1 MYTAFKIEAQ
11 RNRSSDQFG
20 ERDGVENERGVCSSR
35 RLGPRWSEAW
45 SGRRRPLK
53 SSGVSTVLGRGLGGA
68 RGVGSFP
75 PRIPSSS
82 LVELLA
88 ELDVFEPSGEVL
100 LVGGEGELERRDI
113 VVEPLLIVSLM
124 SGGRTETPSSKVRFD
139 GELMGV
145 KKLLVLLL
153 AR

>member
-1 MYTAFKIEAQ
+1 M
-11 RNRSSDQFG
+11 
-20 ERDGVENERGVCSSR
+20 
-35 RLGPRWSEAW
+35 L
-45 SGRRRPLK
+45 
-53 SSGVSTVLGRGLGGA
+53 
-68 RGVGSFP
+68 
-75 PRIPSSS
+75 SSS

-88 ELDVFEPSGEVL
+88 ELEVVEPSGEVL
-100 LVGGEGELERRDI
+100 LVGGEGELDSRDI

-124 SGGRTETPSSKVRFD
+124 SGGRTETPSSRVRFD

>member
-1 MYTAFKIEAQ
+1 M
-11 RNRSSDQFG
+11 
-20 ERDGVENERGVCSSR
+20 
-35 RLGPRWSEAW
+35 
-45 SGRRRPLK
+45 
-53 SSGVSTVLGRGLGGA
+53 
-68 RGVGSFP
+68 GSFP

-88 ELDVFEPSGEVL
+88 ELDVVEPSGEVL
-100 LVGGEGELERRDI
+100 FVGGDGELERRDI

-124 SGGRTETPSSKVRFD
+124 SGGRTDTPSSRVRLD

>member
-1 MYTAFKIEAQ
+1 M
-11 RNRSSDQFG
+11 
-20 ERDGVENERGVCSSR
+20 
-35 RLGPRWSEAW
+35 
-45 SGRRRPLK
+45 
-53 SSGVSTVLGRGLGGA
+53 
-68 RGVGSFP
+68 
-75 PRIPSSS
+75 
-82 LVELLA
+82 
-88 ELDVFEPSGEVL
+88 L
-100 LVGGEGELERRDI
+100 LVGGEGELDNRDI

>member
-1 MYTAFKIEAQ
+1 
-11 RNRSSDQFG
+11 
-20 ERDGVENERGVCSSR
+20 
-35 RLGPRWSEAW
+35 
-45 SGRRRPLK
+45 
-53 SSGVSTVLGRGLGGA
+53 
-68 RGVGSFP
+68 VGSFP

-88 ELDVFEPSGEVL
+88 ELDVVEPSGEVL
-100 LVGGEGELERRDI
+100 FVGGDGELERRDI

-124 SGGRTETPSSKVRFD
+124 SGGRTDTPSSRVRFD
-139 GELMGV
+139 GELIGV

>member
-1 MYTAFKIEAQ
+1 M
-11 RNRSSDQFG
+11 
-20 ERDGVENERGVCSSR
+20 
-35 RLGPRWSEAW
+35 
-45 SGRRRPLK
+45 
-53 SSGVSTVLGRGLGGA
+53 
-68 RGVGSFP
+68 GSFP

-88 ELDVFEPSGEVL
+88 ELDVVEPSGEVL
-100 LVGGEGELERRDI
+100 FVGGDGELERRDI

-124 SGGRTETPSSKVRFD
+124 SGGRTETPSSRVRCD